1 MSHLAIIK
9 GLIIQFWD
17 TLALLML
24 YQKDNHGKSK
34 LLKLKADKF
43 YPLLTL
49 FFVCLHPYLS
59 LYFFM
64 AWGYQGSE
72 LRPQLLCL

>member
-1 MSHLAIIK
+1 MSHLAIKK

-17 TLALLML
+17 TLALLVL

-34 LLKLKADKF
+34 LLKLKDDKF
-43 YPLLTL
+43 YPLLIL
-49 FFVCLHPYLS
+49 LFVCLHPYLP

-64 AWGYQGSE
+64 V
-72 LRPQLLCL
+72 